1 MLLTGGVGSR
11 LWPLSRKSTPKQYI
25 NLFGDKSLF
34 EIAID
39 RNLSFTDTLCIVG
52 NKANKHLSLEVLDR
66 MVEKQKNIEI
76 ITEATPRNTAS
87 AIAFAAFS
95 SKPEDIL
102 LVTPSDHIIKANENY
117 DHAIQAALLL
127 AEEGFITTFGITPEY
142 PETGYGYIE
151 YNGDEVVSFREKPNL
166 ETAEKE
172 AREAA
177 SKYREILDQ
186 AKDDGQKVKQQIIDQ
201 ANEEARAKIEQ
212 AQKEIETEKKQA
224 QADMKQEIV
233 DVAIEVATKVM
244 NKEMNEEINKGLVE
258 EFVDD
263 VVN

>member
-1 MLLTGGVGSR
+1 MPDIAGKLFPNLTTLIVQLLSTGV
-11 LWPLSRKSTPKQYI
+11 
-25 NLFGDKSLF
+25 
-34 EIAID
+34 
-39 RNLSFTDTLCIVG
+39 
-52 NKANKHLSLEVLDR
+52 
-66 MVEKQKNIEI
+66 
-76 ITEATPRNTAS
+76 
-87 AIAFAAFS
+87 
-95 SKPEDIL
+95 
-102 LVTPSDHIIKANENY
+102 
-117 DHAIQAALLL
+117 LLL
-127 AEEGFITTFGITPEY
+127 IFKKFLWKNVMEY
-142 PETGYGYIE
+142 FAKRADYIE
-151 YNGDEVVSFREKPNL
+151 STINEAKEMNEKASTNL

-201 ANEEARAKIEQ
+201 HAKKEIRVNNLMKNLGITKEQ